1 MKSFFVVLLAL
12 FVGTTLGAS
21 PGGKKVRKKIE
32 IRGGDHIM
40 LGLVLENISQEKL
53 KELKIKGGVKVRQV
67 IPESPADEM
76 GVEEDDIITAVDG
89 KPVEDPEDVKDAIKD
104 KEEGD
109 SVKLTLLRDDKK
121 LTKKGKLR
129 RINEAFLTLSNNG
142 FFGPGRHSFAFRF
155 PNGKRWMEM
164 FGEENAKGAFLG
176 VDVQELTDQL
186 RRYFG
191 VDHGVLVTEV
201 EKDSPAEKAGIKAGD
216 IITNISG
223 KDIEDYRDL
232 VRTIRYYDPDDRVE
246 IHISRKG
253 ARKTIKVKL
262 GKRKFRRHFWRGK
275 GAPAYFNFWKSDDD
289 DDDGDGKSDDDDIEV
304 IINKL
309 DEAGEQNPAPDSE
322 KKVIL
327 LQM

>member
-1 MKSFFVVLLAL
+1 MKSVFVMLLAL

-21 PGGKKVRKKIE
+21 SGGKKVRKKIE
-32 IRGGDHIM
+32 IRGDNHLM
-40 LGLVLENISQEKL
+40 LGLVLENISEEKL
-53 KELKIKGGVKVRQV
+53 KELKIKGGVEVRQV

-76 GVEEDDIITAVDG
+76 GVEEGDIITAVDG
-89 KPVEDPEDVKDAIKD
+89 KPVEEPGDVKDAIES

-109 SVKLTLLRDDKK
+109 SVKLTLLREGKK
-121 LTKKGKLR
+121 LTKSGTLR
-129 RINEAFLTLSNNG
+129 PIRDKYWVMGNG
-142 FFGPGRHSFAFRF
+142 GAFGPGGHAFAFGF
-155 PNGKRWMEM
+155 PFAKRWMEM
-164 FGEENAKGAFLG
+164 FGEQNAKGAFLG

-201 EKDSPAEKAGIKAGD
+201 EKGSPAEKAGLKAGD

-246 IHISRKG
+246 VHITRKG

-262 GKRKFRRHFWRGK
+262 GERKFHGRFRHGK
-275 GAPAYFNFWKSDDD
+275 GAPAYFNFWKSDE
-289 DDDGDGKSDDDDIEV
+289 DGDHDGKSDDIEV

-309 DEAGEQNPAPDSE
+309 DEAAEQNVAPDMDSE
-322 KKVIL
+322 KKVIIL
-327 LQM
+327 